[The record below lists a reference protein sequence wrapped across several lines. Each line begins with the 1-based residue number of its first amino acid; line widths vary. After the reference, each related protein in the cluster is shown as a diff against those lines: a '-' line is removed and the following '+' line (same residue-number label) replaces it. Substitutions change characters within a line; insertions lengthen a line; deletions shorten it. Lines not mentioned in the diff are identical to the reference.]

1 MSEWSPPS
9 VPRSWLVGVGVAYLL
24 VFAYA
29 VVIAQQILFGLFLV
43 IPFVVLYFSW
53 RFLIAVEGITDALQR
68 IARQYEE
75 N

>member
-1 MSEWSPPS
+1 MSEWSPRS
-9 VPRSWLVGVGVAYLL
+9 VPRSWRVGLGIGYLL

-29 VVIAQQILFGLFLV
+29 IIIAQQILFGLLLGLLCG
-43 IPFVVLYFSW
+43 VLYLGW
-53 RFLIAVEGITDALQR
+53 RFLVAIEGITDALQR